1 MRTAATILIL
11 FLSVYSF
18 AQRQIGSTQNTTI
31 AKPNP
36 VQNTSASN
44 KNTTSSKIGCEYGD
58 CDNGWGKWQFD
69 NGYYEGFWVNGK
81 REGYGLYAWNT
92 EGTYIGFF
100 KNNMLEGYGSYE
112 NKNGKIVAG
121 MYADGMANGLGEE
134 VEDGD
139 WNQGYYYN
147 HSLQTPYDFTNHYK
161 DYGCKAGDCQDGY
174 GQYKWENGDLFTGYF
189 KNGNMHLGSYTFSNG
204 DLYKGMFNSKGQFH
218 GQGRYF
224 YDEGGYYGGEFQNG
238 FFHGKGY
245 YHDKNYNR
253 QIGEWKNGKLVKSYE

>member
-1 MRTAATILIL
+1 MKTTTIIIASFFVLIGL
-11 FLSVYSF
+11 
-18 AQRQIGSTQNTTI
+18 AQQPIRSTQNMP
-31 AKPNP
+31 ANS
-36 VQNTSASN
+36 TSVSN
-44 KNTTSSKIGCEYGD
+44 CEYGD
-58 CDNGWGKWQFD
+58 CNNGWGKWNFE

-81 REGYGLYAWNT
+81 REGYGLYEWKT
-92 EGTYIGFF
+92 EGTYVGFF

-112 NKNGKIVAG
+112 NASGKIVSG
-121 MYADGMANGLGEE
+121 MYASGMANGLGEE
-134 VEDGD
+134 VEDGV

-161 DYGCKAGDCQDGY
+161 DYGCKAGDCQNGY

-189 KNGNMHLGSYTFSNG
+189 KNGTMNLGSYTFSNG

-253 QIGEWKNGKLVKSYE
+253 QIGEWKNGTLVKSYE